1 MYGSGLLQDIV
12 LSLLGPVRSKA
23 EYWRCYNARRF
34 VYREVTKLIENIKRS
49 PDLAE
54 FVIQGVTKEG
64 VTFRPS
70 NWNERLSD
78 MLSTTGKDGRTVYS
92 SYVHPATIQG
102 VSSVVV
108 RFSLESVDP
117 KGFEQVREFVVS
129 NQLQVRAGRSRD
141 KAGETGL
148 FPTLSMERRDPKKN
162 GW

>member
-1 MYGSGLLQDIV
+1 MRADIFTRKRLKLL
-12 LSLLGPVRSKA
+12 A
-23 EYWRCYNARRF
+23 
-34 VYREVTKLIENIKRS
+34 NIKHS

-54 FVIQGVTKEG
+54 FVIQGVDKDG

-78 MLSTTGKDGRTVYS
+78 MLATTGKDGRTVYS

-108 RFSLESVDP
+108 RFSLETADP
-117 KGFEQVREFVVS
+117 KGFEQVRQFVVS

-141 KAGETGL
+141 VAGATGL
-148 FPTLSMERRDPKKN
+148 FPTLGMERRDPKQN

>member
-1 MYGSGLLQDIV
+1 MRAVIFPRKRLKLL
-12 LSLLGPVRSKA
+12 
-23 EYWRCYNARRF
+23 
-34 VYREVTKLIENIKRS
+34 ENIKRS

-54 FVIQGVTKEG
+54 FVIQGVNKEG

-102 VSSVVV
+102 VPSVVV

-117 KGFEQVREFVVS
+117 KGFEQVRQFIVS
-129 NQLQVRAGRSRD
+129 NELQVRAGRNRAD
-141 KAGETGL
+141 AGATGL

>member
-1 MYGSGLLQDIV
+1 MKPAGSEAQGQ
-12 LSLLGPVRSKA
+12 
-23 EYWRCYNARRF
+23 CYNARRHIHT
-34 VYREVTKLIENIKRS
+34 EALELLENIKRS

-54 FVIQGVTKEG
+54 FVIQGVNKDG
-64 VTFRPS
+64 IAFRPS

-108 RFSLESVDP
+108 RFSLETVDP
-117 KGFEQVREFVVS
+117 KGFEQVRQFIVS
-129 NQLQVRAGRSRD
+129 NELQVRAGRSRD
-141 KAGETGL
+141 VAGATG
-148 FPTLSMERRDPKKN
+148 FYPTLGMERRDPKKN

>member
-1 MYGSGLLQDIV
+1 MYGPWLLQDIV
-12 LSLLGPVRSKA
+12 SLPLGPAGSGGSRGGATMRADIFTRK
-23 EYWRCYNARRF
+23 RL
-34 VYREVTKLIENIKRS
+34 KLLANIKHS

-54 FVIQGVTKEG
+54 FVIQGIDKEG

-78 MLSTTGKDGRTVYS
+78 MLATTGKDGRTVYS

-117 KGFEQVREFVVS
+117 KGFEQVRQFVVS
-129 NQLQVRAGRSRD
+129 NQLQVRAGRNRSD
-141 KAGETGL
+141 AGATGL
-148 FPTLSMERRDPKKN
+148 YPTLGMERRDPKQN